1 MPYTEEIKILAME
14 HVLSD
19 IKKILQ
25 AACSLGC
32 ILIKYI
38 GILKLSIT
46 GPNCCFCLV
55 LCMMLMQIIFVALLL
70 RQLCITDKHIVS
82 INTITLTLN
91 ISILPLIA

>member
-32 ILIKYI
+32 ILIKHI

-46 GPNCCFCLV
+46 GPNCFV
-55 LCMMLMQIIFVALLL
+55 WYDADANII
-70 RQLCITDKHIVS
+70 C
-82 INTITLTLN
+82 
-91 ISILPLIA
+91 